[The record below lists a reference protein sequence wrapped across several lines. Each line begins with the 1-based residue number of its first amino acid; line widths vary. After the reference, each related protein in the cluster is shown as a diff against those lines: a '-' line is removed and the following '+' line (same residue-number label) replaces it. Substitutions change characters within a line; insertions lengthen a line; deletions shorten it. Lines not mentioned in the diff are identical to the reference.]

1 MPVIEVSH
9 LTKEYR
15 LGALQ
20 GIKQTLLNTGA
31 RLMGKTVPERPLF
44 KALDDVSFSI
54 EQGEV
59 VGIIGHNGA
68 GKSTLLKML
77 ARISTPTSGSVKVNG
92 RIAPLIEV
100 GAGFV
105 PDFTGRENV
114 YLNGAILGMSK
125 KEIDLKFNEIVDF
138 AEMTEF
144 IDTPVKRY
152 SSGMQVKLAFAVASS
167 IESEILIV
175 DEVLAVG
182 DVAFQRKCLG
192 RMEELINEQGRT
204 VLIVGHNIRQLERIC
219 SRMILLRRGQV
230 ELDASPGKVSKLF
243 LDETTLSQTGDILKT
258 GEAIKPSIDTKDIE
272 VQGIEVVSEKRTDG
286 TPVCPLFSDLHVKV
300 TLNARHPIRNVEI
313 NIGLHNPEM
322 VFMTKSSTSLLNKPV
337 DLSSGK
343 NIIEIVIEGL
353 SLCPGTYGV
362 GMSICDWTRRP
373 LWAGNRLIWL
383 VIETTPEL
391 APKLP
396 QGTLAYMPAR
406 WSISD
411 GNCVSNYT
419 TQTTSNMR
427 GLPSDDREYGPVS
440 GN

>member
-15 LGALQ
+15 LGAMKGL
-20 GIKQTLLNTGA
+20 KQTLLNTGA
-31 RLMGKTVPERPLF
+31 RLMGKEVPERPLF
-44 KALDDVSFSI
+44 KALDDVSFTI

-77 ARISTPTSGSVKVNG
+77 AKISTPTSGSVKVNG

-105 PDFTGRENV
+105 PNFTGRENV
-114 YLNGAILGMSK
+114 YLNGAILGMSR
-125 KEIDLKFNEIVDF
+125 KEIDKKFDEIVDF
-138 AEMTEF
+138 AEMAEF

-152 SSGMQVKLAFAVASS
+152 SSGMQVKLAFAVATSV
-167 IESEILIV
+167 EAEILIV

-192 RMEELINEQGRT
+192 RMEDLINEQGRT

-230 ELDASPGKVSKLF
+230 ELDGSPGAVSKLF
-243 LDETTLSQTGDILKT
+243 LDETTLAQTADILKT
-258 GEAIKPSIDTKDIE
+258 DGAIKPSVDTKDIE
-272 VQGIEVVSEKRTDG
+272 VLGIEIISEKRSDG
-286 TPVCPLFSDLHVKV
+286 TPVCPLFSDLRLSV
-300 TLNARHPIRNVEI
+300 TLNVLHPMKNVEI

-322 VFMTKSSTSLLNKPV
+322 VFMTKSSTSLLNTPI
-337 DLSSGK
+337 DLVAGTQT
-343 NIIEIVIEGL
+343 IDMVIDRL

-362 GMSICDWTRRP
+362 GMGIYDWTRRP
-373 LWAGNRLIWL
+373 LWAGSSLIWL
-383 VIETTPEL
+383 VIEASSDL

-396 QGTLAYMPAR
+396 PGTLAYLPTR
-406 WSISD
+406 WSID
-411 GNCVSNYT
+411 I
-419 TQTTSNMR
+419 
-427 GLPSDDREYGPVS
+427 GLQDSARS
-440 GN
+440 LQN